1 MLSRGNISQPET
13 FALPGNYYPERWLSS
28 GVPYEFT
35 TRPTVPPPAALFD
48 EFHRLTADIGVLGL
62 YHIGDEVHGK
72 MIEYTEGRKNILVA
86 LSDTEKPQA
95 ANHTETA
102 WNLGKGDPVTMAC
115 MIVCDSRNTRDGSI
129 HKGMYRQSSLLDVR
143 KLTEVSTKTRSP
155 MLSSELYA
163 PRIFLLAEVVDWP
176 RILNGHS
183 DPLNFCTSQHLPWPL
198 FQCSP

>member
-1 MLSRGNISQPET
+1 MATALYNNLPTLEDAEKRFIDRGTIFSAVGSLLAQYGNLYGLCLVHAHCTLTDEERMLSRGNISQPEI

-35 TRPTVPPPAALFD
+35 TRPTVPPPAALVD

-62 YHIGDEVHGK
+62 YHIGDEVYGK

-86 LSDTEKPQA
+86 LSDTEESQS

-129 HKGMYRQSSLLDVR
+129 HKRHGMAI
-143 KLTEVSTKTRSP
+143 P
-155 MLSSELYA
+155 
-163 PRIFLLAEVVDWP
+163 
-176 RILNGHS
+176 IL
-183 DPLNFCTSQHLPWPL
+183 
-198 FQCSP
+198 